1 MKARNETLL
10 TRYGIIAFTEIVF
23 FIAVFLVITTS
34 LTKKPVESIYTESIE
49 SFLDLS
55 VDIAETWFN
64 GKVESLK
71 VFQRS
76 VANSTDNREHIKEAI
91 KNKVKPD
98 GFEYVMI
105 FWDDAT
111 GAKDGGPETYN
122 TKGGIS
128 TVGVLNREYWINH
141 KKSDVDVWLESPRQ
155 SNAGGYTMPLFVK
168 SNFIDDKT
176 GAIVHGGMVGFL
188 ELDPINSLAKT
199 FYTTG
204 KISIYDDT
212 GALLAG
218 VDLLDTQKS
227 DTSNG
232 ALSEEQKVN
241 VNEYIIV
248 QKQFSLANKTWTVAA
263 GVKKSEVARIT
274 NDLGRN
280 SVIGGFT
287 VAVILLVCI
296 LTIIKIIISKFD
308 EIKQN
313 VDNLNMG
320 DKDLTKRIRVHH
332 NNEISKVKS
341 SVNAFVNT
349 VHETVMGIGNANLN
363 LKNSFNNVNECLDE
377 TKVHIDNISREI
389 EKASDTL
396 SNEDASVVDTS
407 NFVTEISKNIT
418 HLNAMIERQ
427 ADAIAQ
433 AGASIEEM
441 IGNIRSVTDSV
452 EKMSTEFM
460 DLNNAT
466 AEGVRKN
473 LVVNELLETVLS
485 QSKALQETNQ
495 IISSISSQTNLL
507 SMNAMIESAHAGE
520 AGQGFAV
527 VAEEIRKLADT
538 SAAQSKNIR
547 ENLKTIAENINKV
560 VESANSSKSSFE
572 LVSQKAQNT
581 SQLVLTIKGAMEE
594 QNEGSKQVV
603 DALNAMNKTSG
614 DVQTS
619 SREIEN
625 GTKEILA
632 AIETLKAS
640 SANMSD
646 NFNKIVATTQATQ
659 KATARLSQF
668 ATEMSG
674 AVNDISKKI
683 NEFKV

>member
-241 VNEYIIV
+241 VNEYIVV

-274 NDLGRN
+274 NDLRRN